1 MPSTPRHDNELTRT
15 QCGGV
20 LRFAVQ
26 KEDRGR
32 AIDDE
37 NDLVAD
43 RVAFPFAVS
52 GPVSNEYCAVSVGS
66 QAGECAGRPFV
77 GAGRCSVWEKRE
89 CFDRL
94 MDRDGDRLCH
104 VSRLCA
110 TPMIDQ
116 RPAVRGGSGR
126 SSAGVTER
134 RLRGADLCGYLRTV
148 R

>member
-1 MPSTPRHDNELTRT
+1 MPSTPWHDNELTRT

-43 RVAFPFAVS
+43 GVAFPFAVS

-77 GAGRCSVWEKRE
+77 GAGR
-89 CFDRL
+89 
-94 MDRDGDRLCH
+94 
-104 VSRLCA
+104 
-110 TPMIDQ
+110 
-116 RPAVRGGSGR
+116 VRSGR
-126 SSAGVTER
+126 NVSVSIVSWIEMGTGSVTSR
-134 RLRGADLCGYLRTV
+134 DYARPR
-148 R
+148 